1 MKMSS
6 EPSSNDLR
14 RMLDTCPPGIDGWK
28 AYEEAALETLCYL
41 FVPPLRVPRVQA
53 RSYSG
58 IDRRDAIFPNR
69 ITDTSMVWGLLR
81 LDLDA
86 RLILVEF
93 KNYDRQEIGKEE
105 TDQTRNYLTAAIG
118 RLAIICSNKVPNG
131 AAYRR
136 RNSVYS
142 EERKVI
148 LFVTTANL
156 KEMLDIKDRG
166 DDPADFIADSVEEFY
181 IQHE

>member
-1 MKMSS
+1 MGSRY
-6 EPSSNDLR
+6 SSNDLR
-14 RMLDTCPPGIDGWK
+14 RMLDDCPAGSNGWK
-28 AYEEAALETLCYL
+28 AYEDAVLETLCYL
-41 FVPPLRVPRVQA
+41 FVPPLKEPRVQA

-69 ITDTSMVWGLLR
+69 VTESTTAWGLLR
-81 LDLDA
+81 QDLDA

-105 TDQTRNYLTAAIG
+105 TDQTRNYLKSSMG
-118 RLAIICSNKVPNG
+118 RLAIMCCNKMPDDS
-131 AAYRR
+131 AYRR
-136 RNSVYS
+136 RNIVFS
-142 EERKVI
+142 EEKKVI
-148 LFVTTANL
+148 LFLMTTSL

-166 DDPADFIADSVEEFY
+166 DDPADFIADSVEEFF

>member
-1 MKMSS
+1 MKMGSKY
-6 EPSSNDLR
+6 SSNDLR
-14 RMLDTCPPGIDGWK
+14 SMLDNCPPGMDGWQ
-28 AYEEAALETLCYL
+28 AYEEVALETLCYL
-41 FVPPLRVPRVQA
+41 FVPPLREPHVQA

-69 ITDTSMVWGLLR
+69 VTDTNVIWGLLR
-81 LDLDA
+81 QDLDA

-105 TDQTRNYLTAAIG
+105 TDQTRNYLKPAMG
-118 RLAIICSNKVPNG
+118 RLAIICCNKIPDA
-131 AAYRR
+131 AAYIR
-136 RNSVYS
+136 RNSVFS
-142 EERKVI
+142 DEKKVI

-166 DDPADFIADSVEEFY
+166 DDPAGFIADSVEEFF